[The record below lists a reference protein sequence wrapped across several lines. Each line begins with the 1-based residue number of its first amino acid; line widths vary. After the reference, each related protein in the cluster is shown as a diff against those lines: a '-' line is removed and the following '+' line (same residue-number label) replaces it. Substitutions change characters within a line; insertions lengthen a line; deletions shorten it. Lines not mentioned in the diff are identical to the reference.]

1 MPGFGDTAVI
11 ALIALLLFGPKKLP
25 VLARQLGK
33 LMAEFRRA
41 SNEFRSQ
48 MEEELRIA
56 EQTDRQ
62 KEVAAL
68 EAASANKISPPSEP
82 DATPHTP
89 PPAPN
94 FASPEESDR
103 VADTHTEF
111 ASADDMRYT
120 ETSAVTDTPVS
131 EAYTGA
137 SSEPGENNVTAMPI
151 ATSGDLNMMPP
162 ETGLPVARS
171 NSAASSNDSPPVEAT
186 PPATHTSTHDA
197 ELEPETLHG

>member
-1 MPGFGDTAVI
+1 MPGFGDTALI

-56 EQTDRQ
+56 EQADRQ

-68 EAASANKISPPSEP
+68 EAASANKIAPPAEADS
-82 DATPHTP
+82 APHTP

-94 FASPEESDR
+94 FTSPEESDR
-103 VADTHTEF
+103 V
-111 ASADDMRYT
+111 T
-120 ETSAVTDTPVS
+120 ETQAGEEYTVTPPADVS
-131 EAYTGA
+131 EM
-137 SSEPGENNVTAMPI
+137 PTAPI
-151 ATSGDLNMMPP
+151 ASSGDLNMMPP
-162 ETGLPVARS
+162 ETGLPMARS
-171 NSAASSNDSPPVEAT
+171 NGAASSNASPASDANS
-186 PPATHTSTHDA
+186 PATAAHEA
-197 ELEPETLHG
+197 ELETETLHG

>member
-1 MPGFGDTAVI
+1 MPGFGDTALI

-56 EQTDRQ
+56 EQADRQ

-68 EAASANKISPPSEP
+68 EAASANKISPPAEVDS
-82 DATPHTP
+82 ATHTP
-89 PPAPN
+89 QPAPN

-103 VADTHTEF
+103 V
-111 ASADDMRYT
+111 T
-120 ETSAVTDTPVS
+120 ETQAGEEYTVTPPADVSDTP
-131 EAYTGA
+131 AA
-137 SSEPGENNVTAMPI
+137 PI
-151 ATSGDLNMMPP
+151 ASSGDLNMMPP
-162 ETGLPVARS
+162 ETGLPMARS
-171 NSAASSNDSPPVEAT
+171 NGAASSDAPSAMAANPA
-186 PPATHTSTHDA
+186 ATHTTAHEA
-197 ELEPETLHG
+197 EFETETLHG

>member
-56 EQTDRQ
+56 EQADRQ

-68 EAASANKISPPSEP
+68 EAASANKIAPPTPAEP
-82 DATPHTP
+82 EAAAPTPVRDL
-89 PPAPN
+89 
-94 FASPEESDR
+94 ASPEESDR
-103 VADTHTEF
+103 ITDPHTVPVAE
-111 ASADDMRYT
+111 APT
-120 ETSAVTDTPVS
+120 ETQGSTQPT
-131 EAYTGA
+131 
-137 SSEPGENNVTAMPI
+137 PI
-151 ATSGDLNMMPP
+151 AISGELNMMPP
-162 ETGLPVARS
+162 ETGLPLAR
-171 NSAASSNDSPPVEAT
+171 NNGASTSNDALPVAENLSAT
-186 PPATHTSTHDA
+186 PASAHEA
-197 ELEPETLHG
+197 ELETEPLHG